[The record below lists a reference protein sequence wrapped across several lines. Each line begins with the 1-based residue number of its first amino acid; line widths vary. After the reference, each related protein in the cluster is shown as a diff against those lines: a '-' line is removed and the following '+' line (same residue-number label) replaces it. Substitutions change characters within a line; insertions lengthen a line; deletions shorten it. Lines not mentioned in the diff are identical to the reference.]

1 MYVEFK
7 DLPAEARIW
16 IYQAKRKLSDEEV
29 TEITEKT
36 KAFVE
41 QWAAHGSMLSAGFE
55 IKHNRFIV
63 FGIDQREIQASGCS
77 IDESVHYIQ
86 SLEREYEVELLDKMN
101 VTYYN
106 GPHIAHKTLLDFKE
120 MVKNRSVSAN
130 TIVFNNLVNTKEEYE
145 TKWEIPLQESWHSR
159 FL

>member
-1 MYVEFK
+1 MYIEFK

-16 IYQAKRKLSDEEV
+16 IYQASRKFSDEEV
-29 TEITEKT
+29 AEITEKT
-36 KAFVE
+36 KAFVT
-41 QWAAHGSMLSAGFE
+41 QWAAHGSMLTAGFE

-63 FGIDQREIQASGCS
+63 FGIDQTEILASGCS

-86 SLEREYEVELLDKMN
+86 SLEKEYEVDLLDKMN

-120 MVKNRSVSAN
+120 MVKKRAVSAK

-145 TKWEIPLQESWHSR
+145 TQWEIPLEKSWHSR

>member
-16 IYQAKRKLSDEEV
+16 IYQANRKLSDEEV

>member
-16 IYQAKRKLSDEEV
+16 IYQANRKLSDEEV
-29 TEITEKT
+29 IEITEKT
-36 KAFVE
+36 KTFVE

-86 SLEREYEVELLDKMN
+86 SLEREYGVELLDKMN